1 MRATVSLDGIWG
13 FLQSLSLSNSN
24 KRWLAERLIESR
36 QIDSIE
42 LEREKE
48 ISLVRDSMTRALDE
62 LHEAQ
67 LTGAT
72 MPDIDNLI
80 AELK

>member
-1 MRATVSLDGIWG
+1 MKATVSLDGIWG

-36 QIDSIE
+36 QMDT
-42 LEREKE
+42 LEMKREKE
-48 ISLVRDSMTRALDE
+48 ISYVRDSMTRALDE

-67 LTGAT
+67 LAGTT